1 MHARLLGWSLRHRRG
16 RHFVNAI
23 ATAVTVAVVMMF
35 VAVMLQLVQ
44 FTRVFANKEL
54 SRVLVA
60 PKLVRPGSG
69 TDGLPISLK
78 ATFERIEGVKVAQRK
93 LVITGKHESGAM
105 YLVAGEEDSGVELN
119 KDIYPVD
126 QSIIDAWKAEKIGA
140 VVTEATAKD
149 LRLTVGQTTELPTA
163 FGNLQIKVVGIMKGA
178 LFTHLIGIHFEY
190 MQQFSKNTDTCGYR
204 LFAQPKDLDRVL
216 TAVTEVTKNS
226 PMPAQGISSTRFR
239 EGIARRAS
247 TIPTVLGFLGLF
259 LLFTTALTLANNT
272 AISIRE
278 RRVEVATMRVL
289 GYKPRTIAWLLI
301 SEAVL
306 VGFIGGLLAVGVMFV
321 AFRGG
326 VQLTPK
332 DLLPPATMGTVAIA
346 AGLAMSMLVPLLG
359 ALPSAIRAV
368 RVPLVEGLRDA

>member
-16 RHFVNAI
+16 RHFVNAL

-69 TDGLPISLK
+69 TDGLPMSLK
-78 ATFERIEGVKVAQRK
+78 ASLERIEGVKVAQRK
-93 LVITGKHESGAM
+93 LVITGRHESGAT
-105 YLVAGEEDSGVELN
+105 YLIAGEEDSGVELN
-119 KDIYPVD
+119 NDLYPID
-126 QSIIDAWKAEKIGA
+126 QAAIDAWKQDKIA
-140 VVTEATAKD
+140 AIVTEATARD
-149 LRLTVGQTTELPTA
+149 LRLTVGQTTEIPTA
-163 FGNLQIKVVGIMKGA
+163 VGPLQLKVVGISKGA
-178 LFTHLIGIHFEY
+178 LFTHMIGIHFEY
-190 MQQFSKNTDTCGYR
+190 MQQLTKNLDTCGYR
-204 LFAQPKDLDRVL
+204 LFTHPKDLDHVL
-216 TAVTEVTKNS
+216 TAVSDLTKNS
-226 PMPAQGISSTRFR
+226 PMPAQGISSTQYR

-259 LLFTTALTLANNT
+259 LVFTTALTLANNT

-306 VGFIGGLLAVGVMFV
+306 VGLFGGLLAVATMFL

-332 DLLPPATMGTVAIA
+332 DLLPPATMGSIAIA
-346 AGLAMSMLVPLLG
+346 AGLAMSVLVPLLG
-359 ALPSAIRAV
+359 ALPSALRAV
-368 RVPLVEGLRDA
+368 RVPLVDGLRDA